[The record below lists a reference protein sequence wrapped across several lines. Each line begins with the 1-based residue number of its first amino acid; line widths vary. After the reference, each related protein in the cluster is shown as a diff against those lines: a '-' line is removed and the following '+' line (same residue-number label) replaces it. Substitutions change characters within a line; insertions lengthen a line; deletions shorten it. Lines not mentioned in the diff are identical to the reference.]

1 MVIVFGLRKVFFF
14 LNPVDALV
22 VEHFSFLL
30 CFLKVIF
37 IINHHSSSFYR
48 YCHCYFCYPS
58 HCKTAISSP
67 PYNTFGLY
75 HCPTLS
81 SLQSLFSP
89 FSSRSYFNMK
99 WTRLISTIND
109 NLEMLWPLASNSFFF
124 PTIKTF
130 PLLSFATKY
139 QTVPNFLCILHQS
152 WLWLWI
158 LSVTLIASFLRK

>member
-1 MVIVFGLRKVFFF
+1 MDYFWT
-14 LNPVDALV
+14 LNQLFTTISIKIKMRWNISWPIKIL
-22 VEHFSFLL
+22 
-30 CFLKVIF
+30 
-37 IINHHSSSFYR
+37 
-48 YCHCYFCYPS
+48 YCHCYFCCPS
-58 HCKTAISSP
+58 HCKIAISSP

-75 HCPTLS
+75 HCSTLS

-99 WTRLISTIND
+99 WTRLKSTIND
-109 NLEMLWPLASNSFFF
+109 NLEMLWSLASNSFFF

-130 PLLSFATKY
+130 ALLSFTTKY
-139 QTVPNFLCILHQS
+139 QTVPIFLCILNQS